1 MRKALFFLIVIILP
15 ATLLFA
21 GIIFSEYSA
30 VPTTDKV
37 TVSWVTTSEEGVRH
51 FIILK
56 SSSQTD
62 FAELKR
68 VKPKGPGT
76 SYDFVDENVM
86 FKSGTA
92 LFYKIKAVGENDTV
106 IEETDSMIVHPN
118 ISGVFRTWG
127 AIKAM
132 FR

>member
-1 MRKALFFLIVIILP
+1 MRKALFYLISLLLPVSIL
-15 ATLLFA
+15 LA
-21 GIIFSEYSA
+21 GIVFSEYSA

-37 TVSWVTTSEEGVRH
+37 TVSWVTSSEEGVRH

-56 SSSQTD
+56 STTD
-62 FAELKR
+62 RDFVELKR
-68 VKPKGPGT
+68 VKPRGPGT
-76 SYDFVDENVM
+76 SYDFIDENVM

-92 LFYKIKAVGENDTV
+92 LFYKIKAVGENDTQ